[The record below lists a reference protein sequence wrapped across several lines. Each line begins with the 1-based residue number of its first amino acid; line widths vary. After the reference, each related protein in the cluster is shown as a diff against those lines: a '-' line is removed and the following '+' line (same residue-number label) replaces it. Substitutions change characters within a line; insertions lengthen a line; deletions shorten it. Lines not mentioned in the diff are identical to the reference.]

1 MAIIGDYTEIIKM
14 LNEVKLPKFVKVRQV
29 FEAPVINNISE
40 VLINELN
47 KEKIKKMLKP
57 KMKIALAV
65 GSRGIANLA
74 SIVKTT
80 VDFLKSCDTEPFII
94 PAMGSHGGA
103 TAEGQKRVLAEYGIT
118 EQTIGVPI
126 KSSMEVEQIGTVDG
140 TPVYVDKFALSA
152 DGVILINRIKPHTA
166 FRGIIESGLIKMSV
180 IGLGKQK
187 GAESCHQLS
196 MKDFDK
202 RLIEMS
208 KVIFSKVKILFG
220 IAIIENAYDQ
230 TAEIHA
236 IPSSEILEVE
246 PKLLIKAKSLMPKI
260 LFNPLDI
267 LIVDELGKDISGD
280 GMDPNVTGRFS
291 TRYAK
296 GDLEVER
303 IVVLRLTEKTEGNA
317 NGIGAADI
325 TTLKVFENM
334 NMAKTYINAITAAF
348 PPTVRIPMVMPND
361 EYAIK
366 CAAKTSYCLDYEKL
380 RIVRIKNTLQVGE
393 IYISESLLPEARKNP
408 QIEILSEPEPL
419 KFDEEGNLIL

>member
-1 MAIIGDYTEIIKM
+1 MAVLGDFSEIKRI
-14 LNEVKLPKFVKVRQV
+14 LDGVKLPRFIKVRQV
-29 FEAPVINNISE
+29 FDCPVIENVYE
-40 VLINELN
+40 TVINELN
-47 KEKIKKMLKP
+47 KEKVKQLIKP
-57 KMKIALAV
+57 GMKIAIAA

-74 SIVKTT
+74 QIVKAT
-80 VDFLKSCDTEPFII
+80 VDFLKGCGTEPFII

-103 TAEGQKRVLAEYGIT
+103 TAEGQKQVLAEFGIT
-118 EQTIGVPI
+118 EQTMGVPI
-126 KSSMEVEQIGTVDG
+126 KSSMEVEEIGVVDG
-140 TPVYVDKFALSA
+140 TPVYVDKYALAA
-152 DGVILINRIKPHTA
+152 DGVVLINRIKPHTA

-196 MKDFDK
+196 MKNFDR

-208 KVIFSKVKILFG
+208 KVVFSKVNILFG
-220 IAIIENAYDQ
+220 LAILENAYDQ

-236 IPSSEILEVE
+236 IPAHEILEVE
-246 PKLLIKAKSLMPKI
+246 PKLLIKAKNLMPKI

-291 TRYAK
+291 TKYAQ
-296 GDLEVER
+296 GELEVER

-325 TTLKVFENM
+325 TTMRVYEEF

-366 CAAKTSYCLDYEKL
+366 CAAKTSYCLNYEQL
-380 RIVRIKNTLQVGE
+380 RIVRIKNTLHVKE
-393 IYISESLLPEARKNP
+393 IYISEALLPEALNNP
-408 QIEILSEPEPL
+408 QIVILSEPEPL
-419 KFDEEGNLIL
+419 KFDEMGNLI